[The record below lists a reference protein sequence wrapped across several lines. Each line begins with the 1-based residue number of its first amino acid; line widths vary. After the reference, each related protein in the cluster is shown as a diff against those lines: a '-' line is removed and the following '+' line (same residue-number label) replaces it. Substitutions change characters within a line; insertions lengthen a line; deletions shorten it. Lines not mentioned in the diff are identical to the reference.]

1 MSSLETRFEP
11 MTTGRLLDRCFRI
24 YFQNFP
30 LMVGISAFAYLP
42 LLAFQSVNLLVVSGA
57 ILGSLA
63 VVGSVMAF
71 AINILV
77 VAPLA
82 IAATT
87 KAVSDRYLG
96 NEVTVGAALKGAW
109 GHVVPLLLTQFVVGL
124 IVMAGFILLIV
135 PGILWGLSYALVAPV
150 AILETSDRTAIRKR
164 SWALVEGNRGKVF
177 GVLLVLGLLQGF
189 FGGLLGAS
197 SAGALILTGID
208 LLSTTGAVV
217 QLAVSGIVSIVVYPL
232 AAIAITLLYYDLRI
246 RKEGFDLEMLSQ
258 AIGDRPRQ

>member
-1 MSSLETRFEP
+1 

-42 LLAFQSVNLLVVSGA
+42 ALAFRSTGLFREGDA
-57 ILGSLA
+57 ILGPMAIVTGVLA
-63 VVGSVMAF
+63 FVISFV
-71 AINILV
+71 V
-77 VAPLA
+77 VAPMA

-109 GHVVPLLLTQFVVGL
+109 GHVVTLLLTQLVVGL
-124 IVMAGFILLIV
+124 IVMAGFILFIV
-135 PGILWGLSYALVAPV
+135 PGIFLALSYALVAPV

-164 SWALVEGNRGKVF
+164 SWALVEGHRGKVF
-177 GVLLVLGLLQGF
+177 SVFCVLWLLGIVLATSSNVLLF
-189 FGGLLGAS
+189 M
-197 SAGALILTGID
+197 TGID
-208 LLSTTGAVV
+208 AESSMGAV
-217 QLAVSGIVSIVVYPL
+217 LRFSMDSILSIVLYPVGT
-232 AAIAITLLYYDLRI
+232 IAITLLYYDLRI